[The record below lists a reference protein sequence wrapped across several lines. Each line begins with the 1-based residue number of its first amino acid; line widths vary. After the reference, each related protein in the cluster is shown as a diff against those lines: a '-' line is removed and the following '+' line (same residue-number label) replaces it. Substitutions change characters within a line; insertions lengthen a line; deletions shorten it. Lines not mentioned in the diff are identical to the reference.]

1 MFVITLTYYAGTPL
15 ILFKSGQISSQ
26 WYKIVNI
33 ILNSLTWIWSCE
45 FQRKVQAALRLWL
58 REHKGGKLGS
68 LALTQI
74 DICKM
79 NLLAMEIEHDPETA
93 ENCADVPAKLPAEGV
108 GKDALKEIEETWER
122 IRDKCITSF
131 DSGKKQMLKVAHK
144 MTPDDQS
151 KVAQF
156 MKKLESVFSSL
167 WDYICL
173 VGKLIWQGIVSVYK
187 KAKNFFFHIAEL
199 IQSIIYSC

>member
-1 MFVITLTYYAGTPL
+1 MPDHTEEFLVVKRRTRQAVTEFKKELQQSDCPEKAKL
-15 ILFKSGQISSQ
+15 IIKNVLQ
-26 WYKIVNI
+26 
-33 ILNSLTWIWSCE
+33 
-45 FQRKVQAALRLWL
+45 
-58 REHKGGKLGS
+58 
-68 LALTQI
+68 
-74 DICKM
+74 
-79 NLLAMEIEHDPETA
+79 ETA
-93 ENCADVPAKLPAEGV
+93 EKCADVPEKLPTEEM

-167 WDYICL
+167 RDYICM
-173 VGKLIWQGIVSVYK
+173 VGKFIWQGIVSVYK
-187 KAKNFFFHIAEL
+187 KAKNFFFHIAQL
-199 IQSIIYSC
+199 IQSIIFSC